1 MKNTLLIVLFSLL
14 FIQCKNE
21 NDTKIAKN
29 QVGKLNKTTK
39 IEDLDKIFKND
50 SLAKLP
56 ENADVFYEYKVYNKS
71 GIHLLTIK
79 PKFKGDS
86 VIGIDNIQ
94 VYSDLYKTEKGLS
107 SASTFQD
114 ISNNYSINKI
124 EPTFTSAIVFV
135 DEFNATIALDKTDLR
150 LAEFDMSKIEK
161 GQVPDMAR
169 IKFITIWF
177 D

>member
-1 MKNTLLIVLFSLL
+1 MKNTLIIFLISLL

-50 SLAKLP
+50 SLVKLP
-56 ENADVFYEYKVYNKS
+56 ENADIFYEYKVYNKA
-71 GIHLLTIK
+71 GVHLITIK
-79 PKFKGDS
+79 PKFQGDS
-86 VIGIDNIQ
+86 VKGIDNIQ
-94 VYSDLYKTEKGLS
+94 IYSDLYKTEKGLTTA
-107 SASTFQD
+107 SAFQD

-124 EPTFTSAIVFV
+124 EPTFASAIVFL
-135 DEFNATIALDKTDLR
+135 DEINATIALDKSDLR
-150 LAEFDMSKIEK
+150 LAEFDMGKIDK